1 MNNQKNTHNDS
12 QNTNTRSVDREYYAH
27 QETARNKWFNYSD
40 PYYLNNQEVQ
50 NYHNNVESNE
60 QTQQNETNQST
71 SQIRQEKMQ
80 QDMQSNETKMGSTT
94 NYAYYAH
101 GNQYPSNGID
111 PFINTTPSE
120 PITDVE
126 SHVNF
131 NTAPTFAGDHL
142 YPSGYTR
149 TEESSNSYSSTQSFS
164 DSYNQEATQHQN
176 QQNEQNSCKNCNN
189 QNKNQNHHNHN
200 HNQGERK

>member
-1 MNNQKNTHNDS
+1 MNNKDSNKNQGDFT
-12 QNTNTRSVDREYYAH
+12 QTRQVDREYYAH
-27 QETARNKWFNYSD
+27 PETARNKWFNYSD

-50 NYHNNVESNE
+50 SYHNNVEDSE
-60 QTQQNETNQST
+60 QSQQKQTHQST
-71 SQIRQEKMQ
+71 SQIKQEKMQ

-101 GNQYPSNGID
+101 GNQYPANGID
-111 PFINTTPSE
+111 PFENTTPPE

-126 SHVNF
+126 SHVNL

-149 TEESSNSYSSTQSFS
+149 TEESGNTFTSTESYSDQ
-164 DSYNQEATQHQN
+164 YNQQATNKQKEHQSHILNPQEHQEHEN
-176 QQNEQNSCKNCNN
+176 QS
-189 QNKNQNHHNHN
+189 
-200 HNQGERK
+200 GGMR